1 MYNCIPCNGKCNP
14 LSICFYVDTNDDIK
28 KLPSKKIN
36 LSFYLS
42 RLAEEKLKLKT
53 MLCYV

>member
-1 MYNCIPCNGKCNP
+1 MFNCIPCNGKCNP